1 MKKLQIRRAEPR
13 DATTIAAGEHEVA
26 RTPGLLNAAPGEIP
40 ESAYRATIEALAGGD
55 RGLYAVARIDDQL
68 AAHLLLEPLP
78 LSSRAHV
85 CTLTIV
91 VYPAWQ
97 RQGIGKALLRH
108 GIQWARQNPGI
119 GKIEL
124 TVRADNAA
132 AISLYR
138 SLGFEQ
144 EGLLRQRV
152 KGTDGICRDDIAMA
166 LFVTQGTSD

>member
-1 MKKLQIRRAEPR
+1 MQTLNIRQAEPD
-13 DATTIAAGEHEVA
+13 DAAAMAAGEHQAA

-40 ESAYRATIEALAGGD
+40 ESAYRATIAALANGD
-55 RGLYAVARIDDQL
+55 HGLYAVAQVDDEL

-78 LSSRAHV
+78 LQSRAHV

-91 VYPAWQ
+91 VYPDWQ

-108 GIQWARQNPGI
+108 GIQWARQHPGI
-119 GKIEL
+119 EKIEL

-132 AISLYR
+132 AITLYR
-138 SLGFEQ
+138 ALGFEQ

-152 KGTDGICRDDIAMA
+152 KGTDGMCRDDIAMA
-166 LFVTQGTSD
+166 LFVS